1 MATANANVKK
11 VLNALRGEG
20 SVIKSWK
27 SDDGTQWYR
36 KWSDG
41 FLEQGG
47 VVSDI
52 NTEASVTVTF
62 PLAFSSVCSVIV
74 EKTRHNAG
82 DAYCP
87 GISQDSVTLS
97 QFTVRSDRLSESTAG
112 IGNKQKVYWRAE
124 GF

>member
-52 NTEASVTVTF
+52 NTEASVTVTSHWRSAQF
-62 PLAFSSVCSVIV
+62 A
-74 EKTRHNAG
+74 A
-82 DAYCP
+82 
-87 GISQDSVTLS
+87 LS
-97 QFTVRSDRLSESTAG
+97 
-112 IGNKQKVYWRAE
+112 
-124 GF
+124 